1 MNMKYKTILEELD
14 SKITLVLDKYEALK
28 EENRQLKESIA
39 INRETE
45 AELRKEILK
54 LREEQELRELEIEDI
69 AQRINQVLGEHSDFQ
84 ISA

>member
-1 MNMKYKTILEELD
+1 MKYKTILEELD

>member
-1 MNMKYKTILEELD
+1 MNQRTILDELD

-39 INRETE
+39 LNRETE